1 MTVGLATTA
10 VAMGTLAAAA
20 AQRSLPVFIA
30 GLGLSGLGGIVNA
43 AAQIGTAVGIAVLLV
58 VASGS
63 GRPLTAY
70 LLAAALATA
79 ALVVTVSHRRDRRR
93 SR

>member
-1 MTVGLATTA
+1 V
-10 VAMGTLAAAA
+10 VAFVVVERRTRDPLVPPRLWSVRPFLLG
-20 AQRSLPVFIA
+20 A
-30 GLGLSGLGGIVNA
+30 GVVGGIVNA
-43 AAQIGTAVGIAVLLV
+43 GARIGTAVGIAVLLV

-63 GRPLTAY
+63 GRPLAAY

-93 SR
+93 SP